1 MDQSSFI
8 YQKTNHVQLDHI
20 DFVCVFE
27 TWRCS
32 LLCEWEGFLSA
43 DATWLFRVSILA
55 FPWNWECVECV
66 DHWFGLPCHHTT
78 SKDVNLLLILPSP
91 LNLRVNVTS
100 SARWWRKGMTTKAP
114 LISWKRHWPL
124 THWYCNKHY
133 RRTLYL
139 CSFAFPPF
147 IFKSSSRC
155 CFVITK
161 RVSFFFSSSD
171 SVISPRNNSG
181 CNGTSVTEDSLTS
194 VYHQYTLTFPR
205 QFVRVIVGCLTGWSK
220 WMRSSLKS
228 LTIIEKWRS
237 KHEERSFRR
246 WMVMILGSVSLSDA
260 LLLMDSRLH
269 KEANENAWI
278 VSNDLE
284 VGFHVGPTHCVPRY
298 TKWH

>member
-1 MDQSSFI
+1 M
-8 YQKTNHVQLDHI
+8 
-20 DFVCVFE
+20 
-27 TWRCS
+27 
-32 LLCEWEGFLSA
+32 LLCVSPVYLQVKFKMLFCHYKEG
-43 DATWLFRVSILA
+43 IL
-55 FPWNWECVECV
+55 
-66 DHWFGLPCHHTT
+66 
-78 SKDVNLLLILPSP
+78 
-91 LNLRVNVTS
+91 
-100 SARWWRKGMTTKAP
+100 
-114 LISWKRHWPL
+114 
-124 THWYCNKHY
+124 
-133 RRTLYL
+133 
-139 CSFAFPPF
+139 
-147 IFKSSSRC
+147 
-155 CFVITK
+155 
-161 RVSFFFSSSD
+161 FFSSSD

-205 QFVRVIVGCLTGWSK
+205 QFVRVIVGWLTGWSK